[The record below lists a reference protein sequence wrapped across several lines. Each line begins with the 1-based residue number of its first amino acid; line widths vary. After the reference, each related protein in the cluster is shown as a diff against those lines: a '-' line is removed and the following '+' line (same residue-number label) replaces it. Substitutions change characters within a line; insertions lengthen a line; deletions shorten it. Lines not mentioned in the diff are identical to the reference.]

1 MMPARSS
8 TSTVGNSSGL
18 VPCQVATTGHRR
30 IAQVVEQ
37 ARLVLH
43 VAEHHDGVGV
53 AGLEDGGQ
61 GDPLVHPAVRVA
73 EDDVVAARH
82 RLDRERLDRRRRRTG
97 R

>member
-18 VPCQVATTGHRR
+18 VPCQVATTGTDEF
-30 IAQVVEQ
+30 AQVVEQ

-43 VAEHHDGVGV
+43 VAEHDDGIGV
-53 AGLEDGGQ
+53 TRLEDGGQ
-61 GDPLVHPAVRVA
+61 GDPLVDAAVRMP
-73 EDDVVAARH
+73 EHDVVAARH
-82 RLDRERLDRRRRRTG
+82 RLDGERLDDRRRRTG